1 MRAPPPGTAWAVNGA
16 YVESVAAERVPEG
29 ERLAAEDIVLQVSL
43 DASVRQASCKQ
54 GESRPVDRETCVYL
68 LKRATTRL
76 LHMPTHVFAV
86 LAAHRWHQH
95 TDRHF
100 ATHCASFR
108 RSVKWHAP
116 DGNGLPPSSATD
128 GLKWNAPD
136 GHGLP
141 PSSATDCLPDQPL
154 IASLTSH

>member
-1 MRAPPPGTAWAVNGA
+1 MAFPFEQMRAPPPGTAWAVNGA
-16 YVESVAAERVPEG
+16 YVESVAAECVPEG
-29 ERLAAEDIVLQVSL
+29 ERLAAEDVVLQVSL
-43 DASVRQASCKQ
+43 DASVRQASCKP
-54 GESRPVDRETCVYL
+54 GESRPVDRGSCVYL

-116 DGNGLPPSSATD
+116 DG
-128 GLKWNAPD
+128 
-136 GHGLP
+136 HGLP
-141 PSSATDCLPDQPL
+141 PSSATDCLPHQPR
-154 IASLTSH
+154 IACLTSH

>member
-1 MRAPPPGTAWAVNGA
+1 VAFPFEQMRAPPPGTAWAVNGA
-16 YVESVAAERVPEG
+16 YVESVAAECVPEG
-29 ERLAAEDIVLQVSL
+29 ECECERERLAAEDVVLQVSL

-95 TDRHF
+95 TD
-100 ATHCASFR
+100 
-108 RSVKWHAP
+108 
-116 DGNGLPPSSATD
+116 DL
-128 GLKWNAPD
+128 
-136 GHGLP
+136 
-141 PSSATDCLPDQPL
+141 
-154 IASLTSH
+154 